1 MKSIPFLVLAFGLFC
16 GCSHT
21 PSPDKITTINIIDR
35 NGMAETISAKER
47 INSFQKTDFLATQPY
62 QKVHRVYGRDKN
74 GDITSK
80 ITSYHPNGEIKQY
93 LEAINNRAL
102 GDYKEWHPNGEL
114 KIESRIL
121 GGIAD
126 INSQAEESW
135 LFEGKNRAWDED
147 GNLLAEILYSKGEL
161 EGESQYYHPNGK
173 VWKLTSYV
181 KNNKTGT
188 EKTYLQDGTLFQTT
202 EHKNGIKEG
211 ASVRYW
217 TPNHIA
223 YQEVYQD
230 GSLLEAEYFDKRG
243 NPISNIHEGEGVRAI
258 LGKESLQELQEYH
271 RGTQEGEVK
280 ILDQSG
286 SVVRTFSTKNG
297 QKHGEEVDYFPPHLS
312 DLLPKLLIT
321 WQEGT
326 MEGPVKTWYEDGS
339 FESQKEISQNKKN
352 GLSTAWYRDGALMLV
367 EEYDNDELIKGEYY
381 KKGEKT
387 PISTVAK
394 GSGVATL
401 FNSDGNF
408 SQKVPY
414 QAGKPLS

>member
-1 MKSIPFLVLAFGLFC
+1 MKRVPLLILAFGLLS
-16 GCSHT
+16 GCSHMT
-21 PSPDKITTINIIDR
+21 SPDKITTINIIDR
-35 NGMAETISAKER
+35 NGLAETISAKER
-47 INSFQKTDFLATQPY
+47 INTFQKTDFLSSQPY

-93 LEAINNRAL
+93 LEAVNNRAL
-102 GDYKEWHPNGEL
+102 GTYKEWHPNGEP
-114 KIESRIL
+114 KIESRVI

-135 LFEGKNRAWDED
+135 LFEGQNRAWDED

-161 EGESQYYHPNGK
+161 EGVSKYYHPNGK

-188 EKTYLQDGTLFQTT
+188 EKTHLQDVSLFQTT

-217 TPNHIA
+217 GPNHIA
-223 YQEVYQD
+223 YQEVYQN
-230 GSLLEAEYFDKRG
+230 GLLLEAEYFDKHG
-243 NPISNIHEGEGVRAI
+243 NPISNIHEGEGFRAI

-271 RGTQEGEVK
+271 RGAQEGGVK
-280 ILDQSG
+280 ILNTAG
-286 SVVRTFSTKNG
+286 TIVRTYSTKNG
-297 QKHGEEVDYFPPHLS
+297 AKHGEETDYFPSHDN

-321 WQEGT
+321 WQEGI
-326 MEGPVKTWYEDGS
+326 MEGPVKTWYEDGN
-339 FESQKEISQNKKN
+339 FESQKEISQNKRN
-352 GLSTAWYRDGALMLV
+352 GLSTAWYRDGSLMLV

-381 KKGEKT
+381 KKGEKI
-387 PISTVAK
+387 PVSTVAK

-408 SQKVPY
+408 SKKVPY
-414 QAGKPLS
+414 QGGKPLS